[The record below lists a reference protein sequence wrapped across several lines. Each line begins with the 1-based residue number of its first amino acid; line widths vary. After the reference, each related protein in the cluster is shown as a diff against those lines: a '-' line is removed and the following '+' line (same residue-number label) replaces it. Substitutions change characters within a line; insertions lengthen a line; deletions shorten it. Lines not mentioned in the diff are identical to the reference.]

1 MIWRRRR
8 RLFSVPLPRPSR
20 SERVLGWMAAR
31 LDIWKLRVALAERF
45 ARLEKHGRERLA
57 RGIHRVRSS
66 SPLRR
71 SA

>member
-8 RLFSVPLPRPSR
+8 RLFSVPMPRPSR
-20 SERVLGWMAAR
+20 TERVFGWMAAR
-31 LDIWKLRVALAERF
+31 LDLWKLRVALAERF

-57 RGIHRVRSS
+57 RGIKRARAST
-66 SPLRR
+66 PLRR